1 MKAQNYGNY
10 LRFQSFQGYFF
21 IFYVKWQ
28 NCLKFEPKPHSK
40 MPSLRQQVIRKKI
53 LSSAAQLFFQG
64 VVVLAPIG
72 VTIWVVVSL
81 FNWVDNFLPNLL
93 NFIFPLQFAEV
104 NGQIP
109 KVTGL
114 GFVVAITLVLV
125 VGWLSSLFFV
135 ERLMSIFDKIL
146 EKTPGVKIIYSS
158 VKDFL
163 EAFAGN
169 KKKFDQPVLVNV
181 DSSDVWRIG
190 FITQNNTEHF
200 GLKDFVTVYVP
211 HSYAISGIT
220 YIVPVD
226 RIKKMP
232 KGVNASEAMKYVVSG
247 GVTTVD
253 DAESTTAVNVGNATI
268 TNIENSN
275 TQA

>member
-1 MKAQNYGNY
+1 
-10 LRFQSFQGYFF
+10 
-21 IFYVKWQ
+21 
-28 NCLKFEPKPHSK
+28 
-40 MPSLRQQVIRKKI
+40 MPSLRQKVIQKRI
-53 LSSAAQLFFQG
+53 LSTFAQWFFQG

-93 NFIFPLQFAEV
+93 NFLFPVQFASV
-104 NGQIP
+104 DGQIP

-114 GFVVAITLVLV
+114 GFIVALTLVVL

-135 ERLMSIFDKIL
+135 ERLVAVFDKLL
-146 EKTPGVKIIYSS
+146 EKTPGVKIIYSV

-181 DSSDVWRIG
+181 DSNEVWRLG
-190 FITQNNTEHF
+190 FITQQNTEHF
-200 GLKDFVTVYVP
+200 GLKDYVTVYVP

-220 YIVPVD
+220 YIVPTE
-226 RIKKMP
+226 RIKKLP
-232 KGVNASEAMKYVVSG
+232 KGVNAAEAMKYVVSG
-247 GVTTVD
+247 GVTTV
-253 DAESTTAVNVGNATI
+253 E
-268 TNIENSN
+268 E
-275 TQA
+275 